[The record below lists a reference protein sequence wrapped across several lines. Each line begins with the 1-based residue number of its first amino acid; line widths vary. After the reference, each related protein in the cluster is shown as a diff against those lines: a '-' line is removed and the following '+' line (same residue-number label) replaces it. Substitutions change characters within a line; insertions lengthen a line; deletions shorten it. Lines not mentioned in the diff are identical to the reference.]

1 MGKVHAVISLPA
13 ASFLA
18 LRAGK
23 RYLEMIL
30 MGIRGPKAL
39 GGSDGTGPDPCVP
52 RISAEISCPDRPPYS
67 SVGNEALLND
77 SFRVSDPP
85 GTTPSLDPGAFV
97 GTDPAR
103 PRGFFL
109 PFEAG
114 GLPGS
119 QVQGAPSSWSGTG
132 TGTGA
137 TRQGRSLRPRRRPGR
152 PRQSQP
158 QLAGDSHR
166 HKA

>member
-67 SVGNEALLND
+67 SVGDEVLLSD
-77 SFRVSDPP
+77 SFRGGDRP
-85 GTTPSLDPGAFV
+85 GATLSLDPAAFIGIFALGV
-97 GTDPAR
+97 T
-103 PRGFFL
+103 L
-109 PFEAG
+109 
-114 GLPGS
+114 
-119 QVQGAPSSWSGTG
+119 
-132 TGTGA
+132 
-137 TRQGRSLRPRRRPGR
+137 
-152 PRQSQP
+152 
-158 QLAGDSHR
+158 SHLGESAWIQR
-166 HKA
+166 VEPKIAV